1 MKTSQRKRA
10 LTVKVSIV
18 LVKLLFHLCAL
29 VSPGSPCEMYLMYF
43 LGGGRVVIK
52 VKTSLKTTALQQAWR
67 LKDLEGARQP
77 V

>member
-1 MKTSQRKRA
+1 MKKSQRKRA
-10 LTVKVSIV
+10 LIVEVSIV

-52 VKTSLKTTALQQAWR
+52 VKTSLKQL
-67 LKDLEGARQP
+67 LYSKLGDSKI
-77 V
+77 